1 MMKELLSYLESK
13 SILIL
18 GFGLEGK
25 STYRFLIEKFPE
37 RQFTIADRNTE
48 TCKNAIIRESD
59 MVFSG
64 EEYLEQVV
72 NFDLIIKSPGIRQRD
87 VYAISQEVDISSQ
100 TDLIF
105 RFFSKQSIGITGTK
119 GKSTTSS
126 LIYYLLNGL
135 GKEAAL
141 VGNIGKPAFDLLQ
154 DYSEKS
160 FFVYE
165 LSSHQL
171 QSVKHAPHFA
181 ILLNYFQEHLDY
193 YRDYSEYKEAKY
205 NITKYQKAENY
216 FIFDADDGSITN
228 MVADKMTKA
237 SCYRFSYEKG
247 ISDIFVESDKVLNTD
262 NNVLFDMRAK
272 RKLIGKHNEKNIMA
286 ALLLLQQMNIETSEC
301 QDLIENFNP
310 LEHRLEF
317 VVEKNGILFYND
329 SIATIPEAS
338 IAAIQAL
345 KKVETIILGGFD
357 RGIFYD
363 DLISFLAS
371 REEVKNIIFMGEAGE
386 RMREIFRSMK
396 QQKKDYFVS
405 SMEEAVSIAID
416 NTTKTNICL
425 LSPAASS
432 YDTYNNFEE
441 RGRAYKKIAC
451 KV

>member
-1 MMKELLSYLESK
+1 MKELLSYLESK

-18 GFGLEGK
+18 GFGLEGR
-25 STYRFLIEKFPE
+25 STYCFLIEKFPE

-64 EEYLEQVV
+64 EKYLEQVV
-72 NFDLIIKSPGIRQRD
+72 NFDLIIKSPGIKQRD

-100 TDLIF
+100 TDLMF
-105 RFFSKQSIGITGTK
+105 RFFSKQCIGITGTK

-126 LIYYLLNGL
+126 LIYYLLNEL
-135 GKEAAL
+135 GKEVAL
-141 VGNIGKPAFDLLQ
+141 VGNIGKPSFDSLQ
-154 DYSEKS
+154 NYSENS

-171 QSVKHAPHFA
+171 QSVKHAPHYA

-205 NITKYQKAENY
+205 NITKYQKAEDC
-216 FIFDADDGSITN
+216 FIFDADDESIMN
-228 MVADKMTKA
+228 MIADKKTKA
-237 SCYRFSYEKG
+237 KSYSFSFER
-247 ISDIFVESDKVLNTD
+247 ISDIFVESEKVLNMD
-262 NNVLFDMRAK
+262 NKVLFDMRAK

-286 ALLLLQQMNIETSEC
+286 ALLLLQQMEVETTEC
-301 QDLIENFNP
+301 QNLIENFNP

-357 RGIFYD
+357 RGISYD
-363 DLISFLAS
+363 DLISFLVS

-386 RMREIFRSMK
+386 RMRGILRSMK

-405 SMEEAVSIAID
+405 SMEEAVVIALE
-416 NTTKTNICL
+416 NTTKANICL

-432 YDTYNNFEE
+432 YDKYKNFEE

-451 KV
+451 KD